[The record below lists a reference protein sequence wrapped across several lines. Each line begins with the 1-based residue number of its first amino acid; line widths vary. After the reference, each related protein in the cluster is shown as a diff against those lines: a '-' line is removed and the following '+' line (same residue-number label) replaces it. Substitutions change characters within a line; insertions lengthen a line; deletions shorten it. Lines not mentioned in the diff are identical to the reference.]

1 MGGGEPKPIT
11 TMKTVL
17 IILVTLFVS
26 QQVYRLYGPN
36 NLINRTTDT
45 CRSAVHWVF
54 HSASHLTK

>member
-1 MGGGEPKPIT
+1 
-11 TMKTVL
+11 MKTVL